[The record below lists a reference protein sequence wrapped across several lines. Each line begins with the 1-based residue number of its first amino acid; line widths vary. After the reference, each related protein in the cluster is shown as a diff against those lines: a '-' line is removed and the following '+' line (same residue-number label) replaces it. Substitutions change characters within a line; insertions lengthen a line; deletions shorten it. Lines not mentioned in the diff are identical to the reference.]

1 MNLPTERF
9 DEAAKQ
15 QEAEKAKSLKQGD
28 LTGGN
33 VGKQQSAVA
42 PQESGTGRPENHPS
56 GPSYSQVVASTSQAS
71 DTTSGGDGGGQSGTI
86 GGNQP
91 QKPQDFQKIPEEE
104 EGQGGSNPAGDINP
118 RGSYNHPE

>member
-1 MNLPTERF
+1 MDLSTERF

-15 QEAEKAKSLKQGD
+15 QEAEKVKQLKQGD

-56 GPSYSQVVASTSQAS
+56 GPSYSQVVALTSQAS

-91 QKPQDFQKIPEEE
+91 KNPKTFKKNPEEE
-104 EGQGGSNPAGDINP
+104 EGQGGSNPARDNYP